1 LEKEKTMSKVLEK
14 IAKAVTQGDEDEIA
28 GLTQDAL
35 GEGLGAKEILQG
47 GLMPGMDHV
56 GVEFKAGR
64 MFVPEVLLS
73 ARTMKGSMAVLEPLL
88 AAGESIAVGKA
99 IMGTVE
105 GDLHDIGKNLVI
117 TLLEGAGYRVIDL
130 GIDVPKEKFLQVV
143 QEAKPSILG
152 MSAMLTTTMMA
163 MKDVVDLLRER
174 GMRQNI
180 KVIVGGAP
188 LNSSFARQIGAD
200 GYAEDAVVGVEL
212 VKSFTR

>member
-1 LEKEKTMSKVLEK
+1 MSKLESIK
-14 IAKAVTQGDEDEIA
+14 DSVITGK
-28 GLTQDAL
+28 L
-35 GEGLGAKEILQG
+35 KEIKGLIQEALAQNLKPMEIINQG
-47 GLMPGMDHV
+47 LLPGMDEV
-56 GVEFKAGR
+56 GRRFKAQECYI
-64 MFVPEVLLS
+64 PEVLLS
-73 ARTMKGSMAVLEPLL
+73 AEVMKSAMSVLKPLMVS
-88 AAGESIAVGKA
+88 GEVSGTGEVA
-99 IMGTVE
+99 IGTVK